1 MRRAFNEN
9 QTNLFAIAEM
19 QGGFFTAKQAEVS
32 GFHRTNHSY
41 HVRAGKWERE
51 HRGIY
56 RLKQYPLATD
66 SDLILWSLWSRDVND
81 KPQGVYS
88 HETALRIFDLSDIM
102 PSKLQMTVPQN
113 FRRQAPIPAILTL
126 HHAML
131 EPHDVEEREGYRVTR
146 PARTISDLS
155 ASRGFSP
162 DLLKQAFEEARNRG
176 LITGAETRFGNLPD
190 WLVGSRKVK
199 P

>member
-1 MRRAFNEN
+1 
-9 QTNLFAIAEM
+9 
-19 QGGFFTAKQAEVS
+19 
-32 GFHRTNHSY
+32 
-41 HVRAGKWERE
+41 
-51 HRGIY
+51 
-56 RLKQYPLATD
+56 
-66 SDLILWSLWSRDVND
+66 
-81 KPQGVYS
+81 
-88 HETALRIFDLSDIM
+88 
-102 PSKLQMTVPQN
+102 
-113 FRRQAPIPAILTL
+113 
-126 HHAML
+126 ML
-131 EPHDVEEREGYRVTR
+131 DPHDVEEREGYRVTR

>member
-1 MRRAFNEN
+1 
-9 QTNLFAIAEM
+9 
-19 QGGFFTAKQAEVS
+19 
-32 GFHRTNHSY
+32 
-41 HVRAGKWERE
+41 
-51 HRGIY
+51 
-56 RLKQYPLATD
+56 
-66 SDLILWSLWSRDVND
+66 LILWSLWSRDVND